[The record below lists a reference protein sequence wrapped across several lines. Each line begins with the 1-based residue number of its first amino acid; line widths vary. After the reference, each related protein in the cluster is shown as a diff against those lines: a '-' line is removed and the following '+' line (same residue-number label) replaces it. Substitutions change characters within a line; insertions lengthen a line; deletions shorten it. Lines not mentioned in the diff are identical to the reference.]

1 MPLKKRCK
9 MKKKRTVRKQFFKLM
24 FALCATFALSI
35 PIGMRAENEVKEKT
49 DANIKGSVVDSK
61 TQQPLSHASVLVVGT
76 VITTTT
82 DAEGHYSLNNLPL
95 GKVKIEVRSAGYR
108 TLRQEVTTERS
119 YTTEQ
124 NFELTPDEIA
134 LDEVVVS
141 ANRSLTLRRES
152 PVIVNVLDTKL
163 FESTHSTTLVQG
175 LNFQPGVRT
184 EDNCTNCGFSQVRIN
199 GLDGHYSQILV
210 DSRPVFTALQGV
222 YGLEQ
227 IPANMV
233 QRVEIVRGGG
243 SALFGASAIGGTI
256 NIITKEPRENSAE
269 LAHTITGA
277 TNGSTAFD
285 NNTTGNVSVVT
296 TNGRAGFYLY
306 AQSRHRSAYDRD
318 GDGYTDLPTL
328 DNKTLGLSTFLRLT
342 DYSKVTLKY
351 HGLKEFRRGG
361 NNLFLPPHEANIA
374 EQIEHTINGG
384 SLAYDLF
391 NPNGKGHFSAY
402 ASFQNVD
409 RKSYYGGLGELASA
423 AEGQKALNEAYKLG
437 LSLDMSEEDAAKLP
451 NDQQEI
457 LANAQAYD
465 KAQRAYNVTHNINY
479 IAGAQYVHN
488 FDRLLF
494 MPADLTVGA
503 EYSFDRIKDRSLGYN
518 SLLEQRVRISS
529 AFVQNEWKNAHWGLL
544 LGGRLDKHNL
554 ISHLIFS
561 PRVNLRYN
569 PTPNTNFRLTYAGGF
584 RAPQAFDEDLH
595 TKISD
600 GDRVKIALAK
610 DLKEERSHS
619 FSASADLY
627 KSFGTV
633 QTNLLIEGFYT
644 RLNNMFATRKLADD
658 VVIDGARV
666 EERYNSN
673 GATVFGL
680 NLEGKASLTSW
691 AQLQAGFTWQNS
703 RYRTAEEWDD
713 DAADEFK
720 TTKRLLRTPDTYG
733 YFTLNVRPTIDF
745 NVSLSGVYTGR
756 MFVGHPKGGS
766 ERTKDFSIIEHTPAF
781 LTLNLKL
788 AYDFYI
794 HNQVKLQASAGIQNL
809 LDAYQKD
816 LDKGPSRASD
826 YVYGPTQPRSLFLG
840 VKISY

>member
-1 MPLKKRCK
+1 

-49 DANIKGSVVDSK
+49 DANIRGSVVDSK

-82 DAEGHYSLNNLPL
+82 DAEGHYALNNLPL

-108 TLRQEVTTERS
+108 TLRQEVTTERN
-119 YTTEQ
+119 YTAEQ

-233 QRVEIVRGGG
+233 ERVEIVRGGG

-256 NIITKEPRENSAE
+256 NIITKEPSENSAE

-277 TNGSTAFD
+277 TTGSTAFD

-451 NDQQEI
+451 DDQQEI

-569 PTPNTNFRLTYAGGF
+569 PTPNANFRLTYAGGF

-733 YFTLNVRPTIDF
+733 YFTLNVRPMIDF

-766 ERTKDFSIIEHTPAF
+766 ERTKDFSIIERTPSF

-788 AYDFYI
+788 AYDFYLY
-794 HNQVKLQASAGIQNL
+794 NQVKLQASAGIQNL

>member
-1 MPLKKRCK
+1 ME
-9 MKKKRTVRKQFFKLM
+9 KKRTVRKQFFKLM

-82 DAEGHYSLNNLPL
+82 DAEGHYALNNLPL
-95 GKVKIEVRSAGYR
+95 GKVKIEVRSASYR

-163 FESTHSTTLVQG
+163 FESTHSTTLAQG

-233 QRVEIVRGGG
+233 ERVEIVRGGG

-256 NIITKEPRENSAE
+256 NIITKEPSENSAE

-451 NDQQEI
+451 DDQQEI

-569 PTPNTNFRLTYAGGF
+569 PTPNANFRLTYAGGF

-610 DLKEERSHS
+610 DLKEEHSHS

-733 YFTLNVRPTIDF
+733 YFTLNVRPMIDF

-756 MFVGHPKGGS
+756 MYVGHPKGGS
-766 ERTKDFSIIEHTPAF
+766 ERTKDFSIIERTPSF

-788 AYDFYI
+788 AYDFYLY
-794 HNQVKLQASAGIQNL
+794 NQVKLQASAGVQNL

>member
-1 MPLKKRCK
+1 

-124 NFELTPDEIA
+124 NFELAPDEIA

-163 FESTHSTTLVQG
+163 FESTHSTTLAQG

-233 QRVEIVRGGG
+233 ERVEIVRGGG

-256 NIITKEPRENSAE
+256 NIITKEPSENSAE

-277 TNGSTAFD
+277 TTGSTAFD

-409 RKSYYGGLGELASA
+409 RKSYYGGLGELTSA
-423 AEGQKALNEAYKLG
+423 AEGQKAMNEAYKLG

-451 NDQQEI
+451 DDQQQI
-457 LANAQAYD
+457 LANAQAFD

-569 PTPNTNFRLTYAGGF
+569 PTPNANFRLTYAGGF

-756 MFVGHPKGGS
+756 MYVGHPKGGS
-766 ERTKDFSIIEHTPAF
+766 ERTKDFSIIERTPSF

-788 AYDFYI
+788 AYDFYL
-794 HNQVKLQASAGIQNL
+794 HNQVKLQASAGVQNL

>member
-1 MPLKKRCK
+1 

-35 PIGMRAENEVKEKT
+35 PIGVRAENEVKEKT
-49 DANIKGSVVDSK
+49 DANIRGSVVDSK

-82 DAEGHYSLNNLPL
+82 DAEGHYALNNLPL

-108 TLRQEVTTERS
+108 TLRQEVTTERN

-163 FESTHSTTLVQG
+163 FESTHSTTLAQG

-233 QRVEIVRGGG
+233 ERVEIVRGGG

-256 NIITKEPRENSAE
+256 NIITKEPSENSAE

-451 NDQQEI
+451 DDQQEI

-569 PTPNTNFRLTYAGGF
+569 PTPNANFRLTYAGGF

-703 RYRTAEEWDD
+703 R
-713 DAADEFK
+713 
-720 TTKRLLRTPDTYG
+720 
-733 YFTLNVRPTIDF
+733 
-745 NVSLSGVYTGR
+745 
-756 MFVGHPKGGS
+756 
-766 ERTKDFSIIEHTPAF
+766 
-781 LTLNLKL
+781 
-788 AYDFYI
+788 
-794 HNQVKLQASAGIQNL
+794 
-809 LDAYQKD
+809 
-816 LDKGPSRASD
+816 
-826 YVYGPTQPRSLFLG
+826 
-840 VKISY
+840 

>member
-1 MPLKKRCK
+1 ME
-9 MKKKRTVRKQFFKLM
+9 KKRTVRKQFFKLM

-82 DAEGHYSLNNLPL
+82 DAEGHYALNNLPL

-163 FESTHSTTLVQG
+163 FESTHSTTLAQG

-233 QRVEIVRGGG
+233 ERVEIVRGGG

-256 NIITKEPRENSAE
+256 NIITKEPSENSAE

-569 PTPNTNFRLTYAGGF
+569 PTPNANFRLTYAGGF

-733 YFTLNVRPTIDF
+733 YFTLNVRPMIDF

-766 ERTKDFSIIEHTPAF
+766 ERTKDFSIIEHTPSF

-788 AYDFYI
+788 AYDFYL
-794 HNQVKLQASAGIQNL
+794 HNQVKLQASAGVQNL

>member
-1 MPLKKRCK
+1 
-9 MKKKRTVRKQFFKLM
+9 MKKKRTIRKQFFKLM

-82 DAEGHYSLNNLPL
+82 DAEGHYALNNLPL

-108 TLRQEVTTERS
+108 TLRQEVTTERN
-119 YTTEQ
+119 YTNEK

-233 QRVEIVRGGG
+233 ERVEIVRGGG

-256 NIITKEPRENSAE
+256 NIITKEPSENSAE

-277 TNGSTAFD
+277 TTGSTAFD

-374 EQIEHTINGG
+374 EQIEHTINGS

-451 NDQQEI
+451 DDQQEI

-569 PTPNTNFRLTYAGGF
+569 PTPNANFRLTYAGGF

-691 AQLQAGFTWQNS
+691 AQLQAGFTWQSS

-733 YFTLNVRPTIDF
+733 YFTLNVRPMIDF

-756 MFVGHPKGGS
+756 MYVGHPKGGS
-766 ERTKDFSIIEHTPAF
+766 ERTKDFSIIERTPSF

-788 AYDFYI
+788 AYDFYLY
-794 HNQVKLQASAGIQNL
+794 NQVKLQASAGVQNL

>member
-1 MPLKKRCK
+1 
-9 MKKKRTVRKQFFKLM
+9 M

-35 PIGMRAENEVKEKT
+35 PIGLRAENEVKEKT

-82 DAEGHYSLNNLPL
+82 DAEGHYALNNLPL

-108 TLRQEVTTERS
+108 TLRQEVTTERN
-119 YTTEQ
+119 YTTEK

-152 PVIVNVLDTKL
+152 PVIVNILDTKL
-163 FESTHSTTLVQG
+163 FESTHSTTLAQG

-233 QRVEIVRGGG
+233 ERVEIVRGGG

-256 NIITKEPRENSAE
+256 NIITKEPSENSAE

-277 TNGSTAFD
+277 TTGSTAFD

-409 RKSYYGGLGELASA
+409 RKSYYGGLGELTSA
-423 AEGQKALNEAYKLG
+423 AEGQKAMNEAYKLG

-451 NDQQEI
+451 DDQQEI
-457 LANAQAYD
+457 LANAQAFD

-503 EYSFDRIKDRSLGYN
+503 EYSFDRIKDHSLGYN

-529 AFVQNEWKNAHWGLL
+529 TFVQNEWKNAHWGLL

-569 PTPNTNFRLTYAGGF
+569 PTPNANFRLTYAGGF

-658 VVIDGARV
+658 IVIDGARV

-703 RYRTAEEWDD
+703 RYRNAEEWDD

-733 YFTLNVRPTIDF
+733 YFTLNVRPMIDF

-766 ERTKDFSIIEHTPAF
+766 ERTKDFSIIERTPSF

-788 AYDFYI
+788 AYDFYLY
-794 HNQVKLQASAGIQNL
+794 NQVKLQASAGVQNL

>member
-1 MPLKKRCK
+1 

-24 FALCATFALSI
+24 FTLCATFALSI

-82 DAEGHYSLNNLPL
+82 DAEGHYALNNLPL
-95 GKVKIEVRSAGYR
+95 GKVKIEVRSAGYQA
-108 TLRQEVTTERS
+108 LRQEVTTERN
-119 YTTEQ
+119 YTTET

-163 FESTHSTTLVQG
+163 FESTHSTTLAQG

-256 NIITKEPRENSAE
+256 NIITKEPSENSAE

-451 NDQQEI
+451 DDQQEI

-569 PTPNTNFRLTYAGGF
+569 PTPNANFRLTYAGGF

-691 AQLQAGFTWQNS
+691 AQLQAGFTWQSS

-733 YFTLNVRPTIDF
+733 YFTLNVRPMIDF

-756 MFVGHPKGGS
+756 MYVGHPKGGS
-766 ERTKDFSIIEHTPAF
+766 ERTKDFSIIERTPSF

-788 AYDFYI
+788 AYDFYLY
-794 HNQVKLQASAGIQNL
+794 NQVKLQASAGVQNL

-826 YVYGPTQPRSLFLG
+826 YVYGPTQPRSIFLG

>member
-1 MPLKKRCK
+1 ME
-9 MKKKRTVRKQFFKLM
+9 KKRTVRKQFFKLM

-82 DAEGHYSLNNLPL
+82 DAEGHYALNNLPL

-163 FESTHSTTLVQG
+163 FESTHSTTLAQG

-233 QRVEIVRGGG
+233 ERVEIVRGGG

-256 NIITKEPRENSAE
+256 NIITKEPSENSAE

-503 EYSFDRIKDRSLGYN
+503 EYSFDRIRDRSLGYN

-733 YFTLNVRPTIDF
+733 YFTLNVRPMIDF

-756 MFVGHPKGGS
+756 MYVGHPKGGS
-766 ERTKDFSIIEHTPAF
+766 ERTKDFSIIEHTPSF

>member
-1 MPLKKRCK
+1 
-9 MKKKRTVRKQFFKLM
+9 M

-35 PIGMRAENEVKEKT
+35 PIGLRAENEVKEKT
-49 DANIKGSVVDSK
+49 DANIRGSVVDSK

-82 DAEGHYSLNNLPL
+82 DAEGHYALKNLPV

-124 NFELTPDEIA
+124 NFELAPDEIA

-163 FESTHSTTLVQG
+163 FESTHSTTLAQG

-256 NIITKEPRENSAE
+256 NIITKEPSENSAE

-451 NDQQEI
+451 DDQQEI
-457 LANAQAYD
+457 LANAQAFD

-756 MFVGHPKGGS
+756 MYVGHPKGGS
-766 ERTKDFSIIEHTPAF
+766 ERTKDFSIIEHTPSF

-788 AYDFYI
+788 AYDFYLY
-794 HNQVKLQASAGIQNL
+794 NQVKLQASAGVQNL

>member
-1 MPLKKRCK
+1 ME
-9 MKKKRTVRKQFFKLM
+9 KKRTVRKQFFKLM

-82 DAEGHYSLNNLPL
+82 DAEGHYALNNLPL

-163 FESTHSTTLVQG
+163 FESTHSTTLAQG

-233 QRVEIVRGGG
+233 ERVEIVRGGG

-256 NIITKEPRENSAE
+256 NIITKEPSENSAE

-409 RKSYYGGLGELASA
+409 RKSYYGGLGELTSA

-451 NDQQEI
+451 DDQQEI

-569 PTPNTNFRLTYAGGF
+569 PTPNANFRLTYAGGF

-766 ERTKDFSIIEHTPAF
+766 ERTKDFSIIERTPSF

-788 AYDFYI
+788 AYDFYLY
-794 HNQVKLQASAGIQNL
+794 NQVKLQASAGVQNL

>member
-1 MPLKKRCK
+1 M
-9 MKKKRTVRKQFFKLM
+9 M

-82 DAEGHYSLNNLPL
+82 DAEGHYALNNLPL

-108 TLRQEVTTERS
+108 TLRQEVTTERN

-163 FESTHSTTLVQG
+163 FESTHSTTLAQG

-233 QRVEIVRGGG
+233 ERVEIVRGGG

-256 NIITKEPRENSAE
+256 NIITKEPSENSAE

-451 NDQQEI
+451 DDQQEI
-457 LANAQAYD
+457 LANAQAFD

-494 MPADLTVGA
+494 IPADLTVGA

-569 PTPNTNFRLTYAGGF
+569 PTPNANFRLTYAGGF

-733 YFTLNVRPTIDF
+733 YFTLNVRPMIDF

-756 MFVGHPKGGS
+756 MYVGHPKGGS
-766 ERTKDFSIIEHTPAF
+766 ERTKDFSIIEHTPSF

-788 AYDFYI
+788 AYDFYLY
-794 HNQVKLQASAGIQNL
+794 NQVKLQASAGVQNL

>member
-1 MPLKKRCK
+1 
-9 MKKKRTVRKQFFKLM
+9 MKKKRTARKQFFKLM

-82 DAEGHYSLNNLPL
+82 DAKGNYALNNLPL

-108 TLRQEVTTERS
+108 ALRQEVATERN
-119 YTTEQ
+119 YTAEQ
-124 NFELTPDEIA
+124 NFELAPDEIA

-163 FESTHSTTLVQG
+163 FESTHSTTLAQG

-256 NIITKEPRENSAE
+256 NIITKEPSENSAE

-391 NPNGKGHFSAY
+391 NPNGKGHFCAY

-451 NDQQEI
+451 DDQQEI

-494 MPADLTVGA
+494 MPADLTMGA

-610 DLKEERSHS
+610 DLEEERSHS

-680 NLEGKASLTSW
+680 NLEGKVSLTSW
-691 AQLQAGFTWQNS
+691 AQLQAGFTWQSS

-733 YFTLNVRPTIDF
+733 YFTLNVRPMIDF

-766 ERTKDFSIIEHTPAF
+766 ERTKDFSIIERTPSF

-788 AYDFYI
+788 AYDFYLY
-794 HNQVKLQASAGIQNL
+794 NQVKLQASAGVQNL

>member
-1 MPLKKRCK
+1 
-9 MKKKRTVRKQFFKLM
+9 M

-35 PIGMRAENEVKEKT
+35 PIGLRAENEVKEKT

-82 DAEGHYSLNNLPL
+82 DAEGHYALNNLPL

-108 TLRQEVTTERS
+108 TLRQEVTTERN

-163 FESTHSTTLVQG
+163 FESTHSTTLAQG

-227 IPANMV
+227 IPANMIE
-233 QRVEIVRGGG
+233 RVEIVRGGG

-256 NIITKEPRENSAE
+256 NIITKEPSENSAE

-296 TNGRAGFYLY
+296 TNGKAGFYLY

-451 NDQQEI
+451 DDQQEI

-503 EYSFDRIKDRSLGYN
+503 EYSFDRIRDRSLGYN

-569 PTPNTNFRLTYAGGF
+569 PTPNANLRLTYAGGF

-600 GDRVKIALAK
+600 GDRVKITLAK

-756 MFVGHPKGGS
+756 MYVGHPKGGS
-766 ERTKDFSIIEHTPAF
+766 ERTKDFSIIERTPSF

-788 AYDFYI
+788 AYDFYLY
-794 HNQVKLQASAGIQNL
+794 NQVKLQASAGVQNL

>member
-1 MPLKKRCK
+1 

-35 PIGMRAENEVKEKT
+35 PIGVRAENEVKEKT
-49 DANIKGSVVDSK
+49 DANIKGTVVDSK

-82 DAEGHYSLNNLPL
+82 DADGHYSLKNLPV

-108 TLRQEVTTERS
+108 TLRQEVTTERN
-119 YTTEQ
+119 YTTET

-163 FESTHSTTLVQG
+163 FESTHSTTLAQG

-233 QRVEIVRGGG
+233 ERVEIVRGGG

-256 NIITKEPRENSAE
+256 NIITKEPSENSAE

-277 TNGSTAFD
+277 TNGSTSFD

-423 AEGQKALNEAYKLG
+423 AEGQKAMNEAYKLG

-451 NDQQEI
+451 NDQQKI
-457 LANAQAYD
+457 LANAQAFD

-494 MPADLTVGA
+494 MPADLTMGA

-569 PTPNTNFRLTYAGGF
+569 PTPNTNLRLTYAGGF

-720 TTKRLLRTPDTYG
+720 TTKRLLRTPDSYG

-756 MFVGHPKGGS
+756 MYVGHPKGGS
-766 ERTKDFSIIEHTPAF
+766 ERTKDFSIIEHTPSF

-788 AYDFYI
+788 AYDFYLY
-794 HNQVKLQASAGIQNL
+794 NQVKLQASAGVQNL

-826 YVYGPTQPRSLFLG
+826 YVYGPTQPRSIFLG

>member
-1 MPLKKRCK
+1 

-163 FESTHSTTLVQG
+163 FESTHSTTLAQG

-233 QRVEIVRGGG
+233 ERVEIVRGGG

-256 NIITKEPRENSAE
+256 NIITKEPSENSAE

-277 TNGSTAFD
+277 TTGSTAFD

-451 NDQQEI
+451 DDQQQI
-457 LANAQAYD
+457 LANAQAFD

-494 MPADLTVGA
+494 MPADLTMGA

-569 PTPNTNFRLTYAGGF
+569 PTPNTNLRLTYAGGF

-658 VVIDGARV
+658 IVIDGARV

-680 NLEGKASLTSW
+680 NLEGKVSLSSL

-703 RYRTAEEWDD
+703 RYRNAEEWDD

-733 YFTLNVRPTIDF
+733 YFTLNVRPMIDF

-756 MFVGHPKGGS
+756 MYVGHPKGGS
-766 ERTKDFSIIEHTPAF
+766 ERTKDFSIIEHTPSF

-788 AYDFYI
+788 AYDFYLY
-794 HNQVKLQASAGIQNL
+794 NQVKLQASAGVQNL

>member
-1 MPLKKRCK
+1 

-49 DANIKGSVVDSK
+49 DANIRGSVVDSK

-82 DAEGHYSLNNLPL
+82 DAEGHYALNNLPL

-163 FESTHSTTLVQG
+163 FESTHSTTLAQG

-227 IPANMV
+227 IPANMIE
-233 QRVEIVRGGG
+233 RVEIVRGGG

-256 NIITKEPRENSAE
+256 NIITKEPSENSAE

-451 NDQQEI
+451 DDQQQI
-457 LANAQAYD
+457 LANAQAFD

-733 YFTLNVRPTIDF
+733 YFTLNVRPMIDF

-756 MFVGHPKGGS
+756 MYVGHPKGGS
-766 ERTKDFSIIEHTPAF
+766 ERTKDFSIIEHTPSF

-788 AYDFYI
+788 AYDFYLY
-794 HNQVKLQASAGIQNL
+794 NQVKLQASAGVQNL

>member
-1 MPLKKRCK
+1 
-9 MKKKRTVRKQFFKLM
+9 M

-35 PIGMRAENEVKEKT
+35 PIGLRAENEVKEKT

-82 DAEGHYSLNNLPL
+82 DAEGHYALNNLPL

-124 NFELTPDEIA
+124 NFELVPDEIA

-163 FESTHSTTLVQG
+163 FESTHSTTLAQG

-233 QRVEIVRGGG
+233 ERVEIVRGGG

-256 NIITKEPRENSAE
+256 NIITKEPSENSAE

-451 NDQQEI
+451 DDQQEI

-569 PTPNTNFRLTYAGGF
+569 PTPNANFRLTYAGGF

-733 YFTLNVRPTIDF
+733 YFTLNVRPMIDF

-766 ERTKDFSIIEHTPAF
+766 ERTKDFSIIERTPSF

-788 AYDFYI
+788 AYDFYLY
-794 HNQVKLQASAGIQNL
+794 NQVKLQASAGVQNL

>member
-1 MPLKKRCK
+1 MRKYK
-9 MKKKRTVRKQFFKLM
+9 TVNQLAFKVM
-24 FALCATFALSI
+24 FTFCATLAL
-35 PIGMRAENEVKEKT
+35 GMPTSMLAESEVKEIT
-49 DANIKGSVVDSK
+49 EANIRGRVIDSK
-61 TQQPLSHASVLVVGT
+61 TQRPLTHVSVLVKGT
-76 VITTTT
+76 VITATT
-82 DAEGHYSLNNLPL
+82 DAEGNFLLRNLPL

-108 TLRQEVTTERS
+108 ALREEVNTERNF
-119 YTTEQ
+119 TREM
-124 NFELTPDEIA
+124 NFELEPDEIA

-141 ANRSLTLRRES
+141 ANRSRTLRRES

-163 FESTHSTTLVQG
+163 FESTHSTTLAQG

-233 QRVEIVRGGG
+233 ERVEIVRGGG

-256 NIITKEPRENSAE
+256 NIITKEPSDNSAE
-269 LAHTITGA
+269 VAHTITGA
-277 TNGSTAFD
+277 TNGSTSFD
-285 NNTTGNVSVVT
+285 NNTTGNVSVVSD
-296 TNGRAGFYLY
+296 NNKAGFYLY
-306 AQSRHRSAYDRD
+306 AQSRHRAAYDRD

-342 DYSKVTLKY
+342 DYSKLSLKY

-384 SLAYDLF
+384 SLSYDLF
-391 NPNGKGHFSAY
+391 NPSGTGHFSAY

-423 AEGQKALNEAYKLG
+423 AEGQKAMNEAYKLG

-451 NDQQEI
+451 ADQQQT

-494 MPADLTVGA
+494 MPSMLTAGA
-503 EYSFDRIKDRSLGYN
+503 EYSFDRIRDRSLGYN
-518 SLLEQRVRISS
+518 SVLEQRVRISS
-529 AFVQNEWKNAHWGLL
+529 VFLQNEWKNAHWGFL

-554 ISHLIFS
+554 ISHIIFS

-569 PTPNTNFRLTYAGGF
+569 PTPNVNFRLTYAGGF

-595 TKISD
+595 TKIAD
-600 GDRVKIALAK
+600 GERVKIALAK
-610 DLKEERSHS
+610 GLKEERSHS

-691 AQLQAGFTWQNS
+691 AQLQAGFTWQSS
-703 RYRTAEEWDD
+703 RYRTPEAWDD
-713 DAADEFK
+713 DAAPGFE

-733 YFTLNVRPTIDF
+733 YFTLNVHPTADF
-745 NVSLSGVYTGR
+745 SIALSGVYTGR
-756 MFVGHPKGGS
+756 MYVPHPKGGS
-766 ERTKDFSIIEHTPAF
+766 LRTQDFSLIEHTPSF

-794 HNQVKLQASAGIQNL
+794 YKQVKLQASAGIQNL

-816 LDKGPSRASD
+816 LDRGPSRASD
-826 YVYGPTQPRSLFLG
+826 YVYGPTQPRSIFLG
-840 VKISY
+840 VKSSY

>member
-1 MPLKKRCK
+1 M
-9 MKKKRTVRKQFFKLM
+9 M
-24 FALCATFALSI
+24 FAICAIFALSV
-35 PIGMRAENEVKEKT
+35 PIDVRAENEVKENT
-49 DANIKGSVVDSK
+49 EANIKGSVIDTK
-61 TQQPLSHASVLVVGT
+61 TQRPLSHASVLVIGT

-82 DAEGHYSLNNLPL
+82 DAEGHYSLRNLPL

-108 TLRQEVTTERS
+108 ALRKEVPTEKN
-119 YTTEQ
+119 YTHEM
-124 NFELTPDEIA
+124 NFELEPDEIA

-233 QRVEIVRGGG
+233 ERVEIVRGGG

-256 NIITKEPRENSAE
+256 NIITKEPSENSAE

-277 TNGSTAFD
+277 TNGSTSFD

-306 AQSRHRSAYDRD
+306 GQSRHRSAYDRD

-328 DNKTLGLSTFLRLT
+328 DNKTLGLSSFLRLT
-342 DYSKVTLKY
+342 DYSKLTLKF

-384 SLAYDLF
+384 GLSYDLF

-402 ASFQNVD
+402 VSFQNVD

-437 LSLDMSEEDAAKLP
+437 LSLDMSEDDAAKLP
-451 NDQQEI
+451 DDQQEI

-479 IAGAQYVHN
+479 IVGAQYVHN

-529 AFVQNEWKNAHWGLL
+529 GFVQNEWKNAHWG
-544 LGGRLDKHNL
+544 DCCW
-554 ISHLIFS
+554 
-561 PRVNLRYN
+561 
-569 PTPNTNFRLTYAGGF
+569 AG
-584 RAPQAFDEDLH
+584 D
-595 TKISD
+595 
-600 GDRVKIALAK
+600 
-610 DLKEERSHS
+610 
-619 FSASADLY
+619 
-627 KSFGTV
+627 
-633 QTNLLIEGFYT
+633 
-644 RLNNMFATRKLADD
+644 
-658 VVIDGARV
+658 
-666 EERYNSN
+666 
-673 GATVFGL
+673 
-680 NLEGKASLTSW
+680 
-691 AQLQAGFTWQNS
+691 
-703 RYRTAEEWDD
+703 
-713 DAADEFK
+713 
-720 TTKRLLRTPDTYG
+720 
-733 YFTLNVRPTIDF
+733 
-745 NVSLSGVYTGR
+745 
-756 MFVGHPKGGS
+756 
-766 ERTKDFSIIEHTPAF
+766 
-781 LTLNLKL
+781 
-788 AYDFYI
+788 
-794 HNQVKLQASAGIQNL
+794 
-809 LDAYQKD
+809 
-816 LDKGPSRASD
+816 
-826 YVYGPTQPRSLFLG
+826 
-840 VKISY
+840 

>member
-1 MPLKKRCK
+1 ME
-9 MKKKRTVRKQFFKLM
+9 KKRTVRKQFFKLM

-82 DAEGHYSLNNLPL
+82 DAEGHYALNNLPL

-163 FESTHSTTLVQG
+163 FESTHSTTLAQG

-256 NIITKEPRENSAE
+256 NIITKEPSENSAE

-285 NNTTGNVSVVT
+285 NNTTGNISVVT

-451 NDQQEI
+451 DDQQEI

-569 PTPNTNFRLTYAGGF
+569 PTPNANFRLTYAGGF

-595 TKISD
+595 SKISD

-766 ERTKDFSIIEHTPAF
+766 ERTKDFSIIEHTPSF

-788 AYDFYI
+788 AYDFYLY
-794 HNQVKLQASAGIQNL
+794 NQVKLQASAGVQNL

>member
-1 MPLKKRCK
+1 

-49 DANIKGSVVDSK
+49 DANIRGSVVDSK

-82 DAEGHYSLNNLPL
+82 DAEGHYALNNLPL

-108 TLRQEVTTERS
+108 TLRQEVTTERN
-119 YTTEQ
+119 YTAEQ

-233 QRVEIVRGGG
+233 ERVEIVRGGG

-256 NIITKEPRENSAE
+256 NIITKEPSENSAE

-451 NDQQEI
+451 DDQQEI

-766 ERTKDFSIIEHTPAF
+766 ERTKDFSIIEHTPSF

-788 AYDFYI
+788 AYDFYLY
-794 HNQVKLQASAGIQNL
+794 NQVKLQASAGVQNL

>member
-1 MPLKKRCK
+1 ME
-9 MKKKRTVRKQFFKLM
+9 KKRTVRKQFFKLM

-82 DAEGHYSLNNLPL
+82 DAEGHYALNNLPL

-163 FESTHSTTLVQG
+163 FESTHSTTLAQG

-233 QRVEIVRGGG
+233 ERVEIVRGGG

-256 NIITKEPRENSAE
+256 NIITKEPSENSAE

-277 TNGSTAFD
+277 TTGSTAFD

-451 NDQQEI
+451 DDQQQI
-457 LANAQAYD
+457 LANAQAFD

-733 YFTLNVRPTIDF
+733 YFTLNVRPMIDF

-756 MFVGHPKGGS
+756 MYVGHPKGGS
-766 ERTKDFSIIEHTPAF
+766 ERTKDFSIIEHTPSF

>member
-1 MPLKKRCK
+1 

-35 PIGMRAENEVKEKT
+35 PIGVRAENEVKEKT
-49 DANIKGSVVDSK
+49 DANIRGSVVDSK

-82 DAEGHYSLNNLPL
+82 DAEGHYALNNLPL

-163 FESTHSTTLVQG
+163 FESTHSTTLAQG

-256 NIITKEPRENSAE
+256 NIITKEPSENSAE

-277 TNGSTAFD
+277 TTGSTAFD

-451 NDQQEI
+451 DDQQEI

-569 PTPNTNFRLTYAGGF
+569 PTPNANFRLTYAGGF

-733 YFTLNVRPTIDF
+733 YFTLNMRPTIDF

-766 ERTKDFSIIEHTPAF
+766 ERTKDFSIIEHTPSF

-788 AYDFYI
+788 AYDFYLY
-794 HNQVKLQASAGIQNL
+794 NQVKLQASAGVQNL

>member
-1 MPLKKRCK
+1 

-49 DANIKGSVVDSK
+49 DANIRGSVVDSK

-82 DAEGHYSLNNLPL
+82 DAEGHYALNNLPL

-108 TLRQEVTTERS
+108 ALRQEVTTERN

-163 FESTHSTTLVQG
+163 FESTHSTT
-175 LNFQPGVRT
+175 
-184 EDNCTNCGFSQVRIN
+184 
-199 GLDGHYSQILV
+199 
-210 DSRPVFTALQGV
+210 GV

-233 QRVEIVRGGG
+233 ERVEIVRGGG

-256 NIITKEPRENSAE
+256 NIITKEPSENSAE

-451 NDQQEI
+451 DDQQEI

-569 PTPNTNFRLTYAGGF
+569 PTPNANFRLTYAGGF

-766 ERTKDFSIIEHTPAF
+766 ERTKDFSIIEHTPSF

-788 AYDFYI
+788 AYDFYLY
-794 HNQVKLQASAGIQNL
+794 NQVKLQASAGVQNL

>member
-1 MPLKKRCK
+1 MA
-9 MKKKRTVRKQFFKLM
+9 KKRTVRKQFFKLM

-49 DANIKGSVVDSK
+49 DANIRGSVVDSK

-82 DAEGHYSLNNLPL
+82 DAEGHYALNNLPL

-163 FESTHSTTLVQG
+163 FESTHSTTLAQG

-233 QRVEIVRGGG
+233 ERVEIVRGGG

-256 NIITKEPRENSAE
+256 NIITKEPSENSAE

-277 TNGSTAFD
+277 TTGSTAFD

-451 NDQQEI
+451 DDQQQI
-457 LANAQAYD
+457 LANAQAFD

-733 YFTLNVRPTIDF
+733 YFTLNVRPMIDF

-756 MFVGHPKGGS
+756 MYVGHPKGGS
-766 ERTKDFSIIEHTPAF
+766 ERTKDFSIIEHTPSF

-788 AYDFYI
+788 AYDFYLY
-794 HNQVKLQASAGIQNL
+794 NQVKLQASAGVQNL

>member
-1 MPLKKRCK
+1 
-9 MKKKRTVRKQFFKLM
+9 MKKKRTVRKQFFKMM

-35 PIGMRAENEVKEKT
+35 PIGVRAENEVKEKT

-82 DAEGHYSLNNLPL
+82 DAEGHYSLKNLPL

-108 TLRQEVTTERS
+108 TLRQEVTTERN

-163 FESTHSTTLVQG
+163 FESTHSTTLAQG

-227 IPANMV
+227 IPANMIE
-233 QRVEIVRGGG
+233 RVEIVRGGG

-256 NIITKEPRENSAE
+256 NIITKEPSENSAE

-451 NDQQEI
+451 DDQQEI

-494 MPADLTVGA
+494 IPADLTVGA

-529 AFVQNEWKNAHWGLL
+529 AFVQNEWKNTHWGLL

-569 PTPNTNFRLTYAGGF
+569 PTPNANFRLTYAGGF

-691 AQLQAGFTWQNS
+691 AQLQAGFTWQSS

-756 MFVGHPKGGS
+756 MYVGHPKGGS
-766 ERTKDFSIIEHTPAF
+766 ERTKDFSIIERTPSF

-788 AYDFYI
+788 AYDFYLY
-794 HNQVKLQASAGIQNL
+794 NQVKLQASAGIQNL

-816 LDKGPSRASD
+816 LDKGPTRASD

>member
-1 MPLKKRCK
+1 ME
-9 MKKKRTVRKQFFKLM
+9 KKRTVRKQFFKLM

-82 DAEGHYSLNNLPL
+82 DAEGHYALNNLPL

-163 FESTHSTTLVQG
+163 FESTHSTTLAQG

-233 QRVEIVRGGG
+233 ERVEIVRGGG

-256 NIITKEPRENSAE
+256 NIITKEPSENSAE

-733 YFTLNVRPTIDF
+733 YFTLNVRPMIDF

-756 MFVGHPKGGS
+756 MYVGHPKGGS
-766 ERTKDFSIIEHTPAF
+766 ERTKDFSIIEHTPSF

-788 AYDFYI
+788 AYDFYL
-794 HNQVKLQASAGIQNL
+794 HNQVKLQASAGVQNL

>member
-1 MPLKKRCK
+1 ME
-9 MKKKRTVRKQFFKLM
+9 KKRTVRKQFFKLM

-49 DANIKGSVVDSK
+49 DANIRGSVVDSK

-82 DAEGHYSLNNLPL
+82 DAEGHYALNNLPL

-163 FESTHSTTLVQG
+163 FESTHSTTLAQG

-233 QRVEIVRGGG
+233 ERVEIVRGGG

-256 NIITKEPRENSAE
+256 NIITKEPSENSAE

-277 TNGSTAFD
+277 TTGSTAFD

-451 NDQQEI
+451 DDQQQI
-457 LANAQAYD
+457 LANAQAFD

-733 YFTLNVRPTIDF
+733 YFTLNVRPMIDF

-756 MFVGHPKGGS
+756 MYVGHPKGGS
-766 ERTKDFSIIEHTPAF
+766 ERTKDFSIIEHTPSF

-788 AYDFYI
+788 AYDFYLY
-794 HNQVKLQASAGIQNL
+794 NQVKLQASAGVQNL

>member
-1 MPLKKRCK
+1 

-49 DANIKGSVVDSK
+49 DANIRGSVVDSK

-82 DAEGHYSLNNLPL
+82 DAEGHYALNNLPL

-108 TLRQEVTTERS
+108 TLRQEVTTERN
-119 YTTEQ
+119 YTAEQ

-233 QRVEIVRGGG
+233 ERVEIVRGGG

-256 NIITKEPRENSAE
+256 NIITKEPSENSAE

-277 TNGSTAFD
+277 TTGSTAFD

-451 NDQQEI
+451 DDQQEI

-569 PTPNTNFRLTYAGGF
+569 PTPNANFRLTYAGGF

-766 ERTKDFSIIEHTPAF
+766 ERTKDFSIIERTPSF

-788 AYDFYI
+788 AYDFYLY
-794 HNQVKLQASAGIQNL
+794 NQVKLQASAGVQNL

>member
-1 MPLKKRCK
+1 M
-9 MKKKRTVRKQFFKLM
+9 M

-35 PIGMRAENEVKEKT
+35 PIGVRAENEVKEKT

-82 DAEGHYSLNNLPL
+82 DAEGHYSLKNLPL

-108 TLRQEVTTERS
+108 TLRQEVTTERN

-163 FESTHSTTLVQG
+163 FESTHSTTLAQG

-233 QRVEIVRGGG
+233 ERVEIVRGGG

-256 NIITKEPRENSAE
+256 NIITKEPSENSAE

-451 NDQQEI
+451 DDQQEI
-457 LANAQAYD
+457 LANAQAFD

-494 MPADLTVGA
+494 IPADLTVGA

-569 PTPNTNFRLTYAGGF
+569 PTPNANFRLTYAGGF

-627 KSFGTV
+627 KSFGKV

-691 AQLQAGFTWQNS
+691 AQLQAGFTWQSS

-756 MFVGHPKGGS
+756 MYVGHPKGGS
-766 ERTKDFSIIEHTPAF
+766 ERTKDFSIIEHTPSF

-788 AYDFYI
+788 AYDFYLY
-794 HNQVKLQASAGIQNL
+794 NQVKLQASAGVQNL

>member
-1 MPLKKRCK
+1 

-82 DAEGHYSLNNLPL
+82 DAEGHYALNNLPL

-108 TLRQEVTTERS
+108 TLRQEVTTERN
-119 YTTEQ
+119 YTAEQ

-163 FESTHSTTLVQG
+163 FESTHSTTLAQG

-233 QRVEIVRGGG
+233 ERVEIVRGGG

-256 NIITKEPRENSAE
+256 NIITKEPSENSAE

-318 GDGYTDLPTL
+318 GDGYTDLPAL

-409 RKSYYGGLGELASA
+409 RKSYYGGLGELTSA
-423 AEGQKALNEAYKLG
+423 AEGQKAMNEAYKLG

-451 NDQQEI
+451 DDQQQI
-457 LANAQAYD
+457 LANAQAFD

-569 PTPNTNFRLTYAGGF
+569 PTPNANLRLTYAGGF

-756 MFVGHPKGGS
+756 MYVGHPKGGS
-766 ERTKDFSIIEHTPAF
+766 ERTKDFSIIERTPSF

-788 AYDFYI
+788 AYDFYLY
-794 HNQVKLQASAGIQNL
+794 NQVKLQASAGIQNL

-816 LDKGPSRASD
+816 LDKGPTRASD
-826 YVYGPTQPRSLFLG
+826 YVYGPTQPRSIFLG

>member
-1 MPLKKRCK
+1 

-82 DAEGHYSLNNLPL
+82 DAEGHYALNNLPL

-108 TLRQEVTTERS
+108 TLRQEVTTERN

-163 FESTHSTTLVQG
+163 FESTHSTTLAQG

-233 QRVEIVRGGG
+233 ERVEIVRGGG

-256 NIITKEPRENSAE
+256 NIITKEPSENSAE

-277 TNGSTAFD
+277 TTGSTAFD

-451 NDQQEI
+451 DDQQEI

-494 MPADLTVGA
+494 MPADLTMGA

-569 PTPNTNFRLTYAGGF
+569 PTPNANFRLTYAGGF

-756 MFVGHPKGGS
+756 MYVGHPKGGS
-766 ERTKDFSIIEHTPAF
+766 ERTKDFSIIEHTPSF

-788 AYDFYI
+788 AYDFYL
-794 HNQVKLQASAGIQNL
+794 HNQVKLQASAGVQNL

>member
-1 MPLKKRCK
+1 
-9 MKKKRTVRKQFFKLM
+9 M

-49 DANIKGSVVDSK
+49 DANIKGTVVDSK

-82 DAEGHYSLNNLPL
+82 DADGHYSLKNLPV

-108 TLRQEVTTERS
+108 TLRQEVTTERN
-119 YTTEQ
+119 YTTET
-124 NFELTPDEIA
+124 NFELTADEIA

-163 FESTHSTTLVQG
+163 FESTHSTTLAQG

-233 QRVEIVRGGG
+233 ERVEIVRGGG

-256 NIITKEPRENSAE
+256 NIITKEPSENSVE

-569 PTPNTNFRLTYAGGF
+569 PTPNANLRLTYAGGF

-680 NLEGKASLTSW
+680 NLEGKVSLSSL

-703 RYRTAEEWDD
+703 RYRNAEEWDD

-733 YFTLNVRPTIDF
+733 YFTLNVRPMIDF

-766 ERTKDFSIIEHTPAF
+766 ERTKDFSIIERTPSF

-788 AYDFYI
+788 AYDFYLY
-794 HNQVKLQASAGIQNL
+794 NQVKLQASAGVQNL

>member
-1 MPLKKRCK
+1 

-82 DAEGHYSLNNLPL
+82 DAEGHYALNNLPL

-108 TLRQEVTTERS
+108 TLRQEVTTERN
-119 YTTEQ
+119 YTAEQ

-163 FESTHSTTLVQG
+163 FESTHSTTLAQG

-233 QRVEIVRGGG
+233 ERVEIVRGGG

-256 NIITKEPRENSAE
+256 NIITKEPSENSAE

-318 GDGYTDLPTL
+318 GDGYTDLPAL

-409 RKSYYGGLGELASA
+409 RKSYYGGLGELTSA
-423 AEGQKALNEAYKLG
+423 AEGQKAMNEAYKLG

-451 NDQQEI
+451 ADQQEI

-569 PTPNTNFRLTYAGGF
+569 PTPNANFRLTYAGGF

-733 YFTLNVRPTIDF
+733 YFTLNVRPMIDF

-766 ERTKDFSIIEHTPAF
+766 ERTKDFSIIERTPSF

-788 AYDFYI
+788 AYDFYLY
-794 HNQVKLQASAGIQNL
+794 NQVKLQASAGVQNL

>member
-1 MPLKKRCK
+1 
-9 MKKKRTVRKQFFKLM
+9 M

-82 DAEGHYSLNNLPL
+82 DAEGHYALNNLPL

-108 TLRQEVTTERS
+108 TLRQEVTTERN
-119 YTTEQ
+119 YTAEQ

-163 FESTHSTTLVQG
+163 FESTHSTTLAQG

-233 QRVEIVRGGG
+233 ERVEIVRGGG

-256 NIITKEPRENSAE
+256 NIITKEPSENSAE

-318 GDGYTDLPTL
+318 GDGYTDLPAL

-409 RKSYYGGLGELASA
+409 RKSYYGGLGELTSA
-423 AEGQKALNEAYKLG
+423 AEGQKAMNEAYKLG

-451 NDQQEI
+451 DDQQQI
-457 LANAQAYD
+457 LANAQAFD

-569 PTPNTNFRLTYAGGF
+569 PTPNANLRLTYAGGF

-756 MFVGHPKGGS
+756 MYVGHPKGGS
-766 ERTKDFSIIEHTPAF
+766 ERTKDFSIIERTPSF

-788 AYDFYI
+788 AYDFYLY
-794 HNQVKLQASAGIQNL
+794 NQVKLQASAGIQNL

-816 LDKGPSRASD
+816 LDKGPTRASD
-826 YVYGPTQPRSLFLG
+826 YVYGPTQPRSIFLG

>member
-1 MPLKKRCK
+1 M
-9 MKKKRTVRKQFFKLM
+9 M

-35 PIGMRAENEVKEKT
+35 PIGVRAENEVKEKT

-82 DAEGHYSLNNLPL
+82 DAEGHYSLKNLPL

-108 TLRQEVTTERS
+108 TLRQEVTTERN

-163 FESTHSTTLVQG
+163 FESTHSTTLAQG

-233 QRVEIVRGGG
+233 ERVEIVRGGG

-256 NIITKEPRENSAE
+256 NIITKEPSENSAE

-451 NDQQEI
+451 DDQQEI
-457 LANAQAYD
+457 LANAQAFD

-569 PTPNTNFRLTYAGGF
+569 PTPNANFRLTYAGGF

-691 AQLQAGFTWQNS
+691 AQLQAGFTWQSS

-756 MFVGHPKGGS
+756 MYVGHPKGGS
-766 ERTKDFSIIEHTPAF
+766 ERTKDFSIIERTPSF

-788 AYDFYI
+788 AYDFYLY
-794 HNQVKLQASAGIQNL
+794 NQVKLQASAGIQNL

-816 LDKGPSRASD
+816 LDKGPTRASD

>member
-1 MPLKKRCK
+1 

-35 PIGMRAENEVKEKT
+35 PIGVRAENEVKEKT
-49 DANIKGSVVDSK
+49 DANIRGSVVDSK

-82 DAEGHYSLNNLPL
+82 DAEGHYALNNLPL

-163 FESTHSTTLVQG
+163 FESTHSTTLAQG

-256 NIITKEPRENSAE
+256 NIITKEPSENSAE

-277 TNGSTAFD
+277 TTGSTAFD

-451 NDQQEI
+451 DDQQEI

-569 PTPNTNFRLTYAGGF
+569 PTPNANFRLTYAGGF

-666 EERYNSN
+666 EERNNSN

-733 YFTLNVRPTIDF
+733 YFTLNMRPTIDF

-766 ERTKDFSIIEHTPAF
+766 ERTKDFSIIEHTPSF

-788 AYDFYI
+788 AYDFYLY
-794 HNQVKLQASAGIQNL
+794 NQVKLQASAGVQNL

>member
-1 MPLKKRCK
+1 M
-9 MKKKRTVRKQFFKLM
+9 M

-35 PIGMRAENEVKEKT
+35 PIGVRAENEVKEKT

-82 DAEGHYSLNNLPL
+82 DADGHYSLKNLPL

-108 TLRQEVTTERS
+108 TLRQEITTERN
-119 YTTEQ
+119 YTNEK

-163 FESTHSTTLVQG
+163 FESTHSTTLAQG

-227 IPANMV
+227 IPANMIE
-233 QRVEIVRGGG
+233 RVEIVRGGG

-256 NIITKEPRENSAE
+256 NIITKEPSENSAE

-451 NDQQEI
+451 DDQQEI

-503 EYSFDRIKDRSLGYN
+503 EYSFDRIRDRSLGYN

-733 YFTLNVRPTIDF
+733 YFTLNVRPMIDF

-756 MFVGHPKGGS
+756 MYVGHPKGGS
-766 ERTKDFSIIEHTPAF
+766 ERTKDFSIIERTPSF

-788 AYDFYI
+788 AYDFYL
-794 HNQVKLQASAGIQNL
+794 HNQVKLQASAGVQNL